1 MSESQFS
8 VGQRVRIA
16 ARTPPVHHR
25 VPGYAKGQIGVVER
39 VCGMHGQPEKFVRG
53 DGNPQQRLYRI
64 SIAQAELWPTYSGME
79 TDRLD
84 IEIFEHWLE
93 ALE

>member
-1 MSESQFS
+1 
-8 VGQRVRIA
+8 
-16 ARTPPVHHR
+16 
-25 VPGYAKGQIGVVER
+25 
-39 VCGMHGQPEKFVRG
+39 MHGQPEKFIRG